1 MISVPNVT
9 LNDGAHIPQLGFG
22 VIQIDPVDTKEATLT
37 ALNAGYRHIDT
48 AQTYGNEMQVGEA
61 LRAFEGES
69 SEVLVTS
76 KLNRCSTTPR

>member
-9 LNDGAHIPQLGFG
+9 LNDRVHIPQPGFG
-22 VIQIDPVDTKEATLT
+22 VFQIDPVDTKEAT
-37 ALNAGYRHIDT
+37 
-48 AQTYGNEMQVGEA
+48 QTYGNEMQLGEA